1 MVAKDQAPEVMQAD
15 LNGSGGAE
23 AKGQPLLSAQAVE
36 NREQEGA
43 DLEEEED
50 EEEEEPR
57 LKYQRLGSS
66 VTEILRQDA
75 ASCLCVSD
83 KLLALGTHDG
93 TIHVLDFAGNEVGKE
108 KMSDAFICMAD
119 FASSTCC
126 LTLGALL
133 LQSRSRKAMI
143 QFKISDAG
151 QAL

>member
-1 MVAKDQAPEVMQAD
+1 MAQNQALEVMQAD
-15 LNGSGGAE
+15 LNGSGGAA

-43 DLEEEED
+43 DLEEEGDE

-93 TIHVLDFAGNEVGKE
+93 TIHVLDFAGNEVGQE

-119 FASSTCC
+119 FASFTYC
-126 LTLGALL
+126 LKLGAI
-133 LQSRSRKAMI
+133 RKAVI
-143 QFKISDAG
+143 QIKISDAG